1 MSKSKKTSGK
11 LSKTKLVSDKS
22 VKLLQQRIQQEEL
35 SSRIYLSMSMWL
47 DNSGFTNAAKLWKK
61 YANEENEHAD
71 WSRDYLLSF
80 GILPETP
87 ELEKISIKYQGLPDI
102 IVKTFNHEICI
113 TQQIEMLA
121 KHAMSVGDHM
131 LYTLAAK
138 FLKEQV
144 DEHAKTQNLVDQ
156 INTFGTDK
164 QSLRLL
170 DNYIKDLL

>member
-1 MSKSKKTSGK
+1 MKSKKTSGK
-11 LSKTKLVSDKS
+11 TLNTKLVSDKS
-22 VKLLQQRIQQEEL
+22 IKLLQHRIQQEEL

-47 DNSGFTNAAKLWKK
+47 DNNGFTNAAKLWKK
-61 YANEENEHAD
+61 YSKEENEHAD

-80 GILPETP
+80 GILPDTP
-87 ELEKISIKYQGLPDI
+87 ELEKITIKYQGLPDI
-102 IVKTFNHEICI
+102 IIKTFNHEICI
-113 TQQIEMLA
+113 TQQIEVLA
-121 KHAMSVGDHM
+121 KHAMSVNDHM
-131 LYTLAAK
+131 LYTLASK
-138 FLKEQV
+138 FLKEQI